1 MKEGP
6 NPKKARSRFVC
17 YSSFVI
23 RIASLYRLGPRFL
36 IEHSHSLCIGGPG
49 FFVGIANGGQPGS
62 PELTQ
67 RAHHV
72 EYHAGLP
79 LLIEVEVMT
88 HHDVEKIVRTK
99 WAIQGRLDVIAGDI
113 FRPTLA
119 SLPYWHTEFAQ
130 SFSRLF
136 VSGLEAQCF
145 PQVRHRFISSPK
157 LRQHPSQVAMG
168 LWIIAIDL
176 HRLAELLERFVRLS
190 KLLQSG
196 AEVIA
201 HSSGFDRIA
210 LRAERCLVAGDGIRP
225 VAFAGKNVAKMV
237 LHFGRSRIIV
247 TAFL

>member
-49 FFVGIANGGQPGS
+49 FFMGIANGGQPGS

-88 HHDVEKIVRTK
+88 HHDVEKIVRSK
-99 WAIQGRLDVIAGDI
+99 CAIQGVTRRDRWRYFQTGVELTAA
-113 FRPTLA
+113 L
-119 SLPYWHTEFAQ
+119 L
-130 SFSRLF
+130 
-136 VSGLEAQCF
+136 C
-145 PQVRHRFISSPK
+145 QVRAIVFSP
-157 LRQHPSQVAMG
+157 LR
-168 LWIIAIDL
+168 I
-176 HRLAELLERFVRLS
+176 
-190 KLLQSG
+190 
-196 AEVIA
+196 
-201 HSSGFDRIA
+201 
-210 LRAERCLVAGDGIRP
+210 RA
-225 VAFAGKNVAKMV
+225 
-237 LHFGRSRIIV
+237 
-247 TAFL
+247 

>member
-23 RIASLYRLGPRFL
+23 RIAPAAPKLREGGSLYRLGPRFL

-88 HHDVEKIVRTK
+88 HHDVEKIVRSK
-99 WAIQGRLDVIAGDI
+99 CAIQGVTQR
-113 FRPTLA
+113 
-119 SLPYWHTEFAQ
+119 
-130 SFSRLF
+130 
-136 VSGLEAQCF
+136 
-145 PQVRHRFISSPK
+145 
-157 LRQHPSQVAMG
+157 
-168 LWIIAIDL
+168 
-176 HRLAELLERFVRLS
+176 
-190 KLLQSG
+190 
-196 AEVIA
+196 
-201 HSSGFDRIA
+201 DRW
-210 LRAERCLVAGDGIRP
+210 RY
-225 VAFAGKNVAKMV
+225 F
-237 LHFGRSRIIV
+237 
-247 TAFL
+247 